1 MTVVTSN
8 NVYDILSFCEL
19 TEKQQEKARIE
30 FDWIEDIEESLG
42 YFIYKKELY
51 NLGSF
56 MRHNDF
62 LIDEKSGK
70 KFCAHGVYSWSAFNG
85 LAVEFVDR
93 DSAVKVAYYY
103 S

>member
-8 NVYDILSFCEL
+8 HKYEILSFCEL

-30 FDWIEDIEESLG
+30 FDWVEDIESSHG

-56 MRHNDF
+56 MRCKDA
-62 LIDEKSGK
+62 LVDEKSGK
-70 KFCAHGVYSWSAFNG
+70 KFCADGIYSLGYFNG
-85 LAVEFVDR
+85 LAVEFVDN
-93 DSAVKVAYYY
+93 DSAVKVAYYH